1 MPCKDAVLGAR
12 QKLCTREERIIMKE
26 IKIKVYTIDEL
37 SEDARQTALDE
48 MDPDI
53 VFCDGWWKPT
63 YEFYKEKLAEVGLSA
78 EFNFR
83 GFYSQGDGAGTY
95 NVDAENMEELLDALG
110 ITFPHKGL
118 RDLFLEYAYVKS
130 SMRGCC
136 YYFRDDEVDVCADVW
151 FENRPR
157 INRLIDEKCHELEVK
172 IDRFLDDIKAKL
184 YQDLEEEYEYL
195 ASDEQK
201 LELSRANDW
210 TYREDGTFFAA

>member
-1 MPCKDAVLGAR
+1 
-12 QKLCTREERIIMKE
+12 MKE

-63 YEFYKEKLAEVGLSA
+63 YEFYKEKLAEVGISA

-95 NVDAENMEELLDALG
+95 NVDVEDMEKLLDVLG
-110 ITFPHKGL
+110 VTFPHKVL
-118 RDLFLEYAYVKS
+118 RDLFLEYAYIKS
-130 SMRGCC
+130 TMRGCC

-157 INRLIDEKCHELEVK
+157 INHLSDEKCCELETK
-172 IDRFLDDIKAKL
+172 LDTFLDDIKAKL